1 MKRRGTKPARGEREP
16 NARDAARWVAPADRR
31 TGEASR
37 CPARRSRGSLLR
49 PFPHVARDHH
59 KVERLGE
66 AALIARIHLT
76 APTTDDFAPRCTD
89 QTERWEP
96 WRRGT

>member
-1 MKRRGTKPARGEREP
+1 MRAMLPGGSLQRIVGPARLL
-16 NARDAARWVAPADRR
+16 DAPRGGRAAPF
-31 TGEASR
+31 
-37 CPARRSRGSLLR
+37 LR